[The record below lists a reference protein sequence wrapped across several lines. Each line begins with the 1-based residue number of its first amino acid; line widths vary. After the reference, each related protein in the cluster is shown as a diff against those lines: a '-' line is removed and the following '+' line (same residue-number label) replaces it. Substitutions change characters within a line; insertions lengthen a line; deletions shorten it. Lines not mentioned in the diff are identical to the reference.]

1 MSSPKPSPKAST
13 VRASVPKAAPGS
25 YNSIA
30 AQYARVKATKDAEDM
45 AKVDGIMKRNG
56 LSGNGNGKSAIER
69 LNELKGDRFKREWGW
84 VMGFFVW
91 LL

>member
-1 MSSPKPSPKAST
+1 MSSPEPSSKASS

-30 AQYARVKATKDAEDM
+30 AQYARAKAAKDAEDK
-45 AKVDGIMKRNG
+45 AKVDGIMQRNG
-56 LSGNGNGKSAIER
+56 LSGDGKKSAIER
-69 LNELKGDRFKREWGW
+69 LNEVKGDKFKREWAW
-84 VMGFFVW
+84 VVGFFVW